1 MAIVISVFVSVK
13 CFKKLKNN
21 IKKKRFKRYLD
32 EEMNCLESPGSM

>member
-1 MAIVISVFVSVK
+1 MTWKEVTVVISVFVSVK

-32 EEMNCLESPGSM
+32 KEMNC